1 MSTRKVPRPF
11 NYSWGGGQILEEA
24 SFLGEHSEPALQ
36 LLRYEGGDHDGV
48 ESVRFCFYN
57 LRGAFQRHPLML
69 GADDIAKMREALK
82 ETPRLRELLKELV
95 KD

>member
-1 MSTRKVPRPF
+1 MAARKVPRPF
-11 NYSWGGGQILEEA
+11 NYSWGGGQIIEEA
-24 SFLGEHSEPALQ
+24 AFEAEHSEPAVQ
-36 LLRYEGGDHDGV
+36 LLRYEGGDHDGH

-95 KD
+95 RD